1 MESVMSALGALSW
14 GAIIAIGIVIVL
26 LIVVFIIVLRQA
38 IRSSR
43 RQ

>member
-1 MESVMSALGALSW
+1 MEAVTGILAALSW
-14 GAIIAIGIVIVL
+14 GAIVAIGIVVVL

-38 IRSSR
+38 IRSGR